1 MAKKTF
7 EQAMKQLEKIVQD
20 LESGDMP
27 LEKSIKT
34 FEEGIQLSKFCSEK
48 LDDEEGIQLSKFCS
62 EKLDETEKRITIL
75 MQNSDGKVFETP
87 FSAEK
92 DDLTAEDEE

>member
-7 EQAMKQLEKIVQD
+7 EHAMKQLEQIVQD

-27 LEKSIKT
+27 LEKAIKT
-34 FEEGIQLSKFCSEK
+34 FE
-48 LDDEEGIQLSKFCS
+48 DGIQLSKFCS

-75 MQNSDGKVFETP
+75 MQSPDGELSEVP
-87 FSAEK
+87 FSGK
-92 DDLTAEDEE
+92 DED

>member
-27 LEKSIKT
+27 LEKAIKT
-34 FEEGIQLSKFCSEK
+34 F
-48 LDDEEGIQLSKFCS
+48 EEGIQLSKFCS

-75 MQNSDGKVFETP
+75 MQNSDGKISEAP
-87 FSAEK
+87 FSAEN
-92 DDLTAEDEE
+92 DDSDV

>member
-27 LEKSIKT
+27 LEKAIKT
-34 FEEGIQLSKFCSEK
+34 FEEGIR
-48 LDDEEGIQLSKFCS
+48 LSKFCS

-75 MQNSDGKVFETP
+75 MQNSDGKLSETP
-87 FSAEK
+87 FSP
-92 DDLTAEDEE
+92 EDED

>member
-7 EQAMKQLEKIVQD
+7 EQAIKQLEQIVQD

-27 LEKSIKT
+27 LEKAIKT
-34 FEEGIQLSKFCSEK
+34 F
-48 LDDEEGIQLSKFCS
+48 EEGIQLSKFCS

-75 MQNSDGKVFETP
+75 MQDSEGKVSEEP
-87 FSAEK
+87 FAGGN
-92 DDLTAEDEE
+92 DDPDDEDEG

>member
-7 EQAMKQLEKIVQD
+7 EQAMKQLEEIVQD

-27 LEKSIKT
+27 LEKAIQT
-34 FEEGIQLSKFCSEK
+34 FEEGIQLSKFCS
-48 LDDEEGIQLSKFCS
+48 Q
-62 EKLDETEKRITIL
+62 KLDETEKRITIL
-75 MQNSDGKVFETP
+75 MQNSEGKVSETP

-92 DDLTAEDEE
+92 DDFEEEV

>member
-7 EQAMKQLEKIVQD
+7 EQTIKQLEQIVQD

-27 LEKSIKT
+27 LEKAVKK
-34 FEEGIQLSKFCSEK
+34 FEEGIQLAK
-48 LDDEEGIQLSKFCS
+48 LCS

-75 MQNSDGKVFETP
+75 MQDSNGKLSEKP
-87 FSAEK
+87 FGGENDELDA
-92 DDLTAEDEE
+92 DDEAG